1 LALVGSNADPKPRIG
16 QQTRFYREDQCGFSH
31 SKYKTKIKLALGRSG
46 MHNQEHTLGVTNCQI
61 APHETPVN

>member
-1 LALVGSNADPKPRIG
+1 MPTQNQELASKLDSTEKISVGLVTVSTK
-16 QQTRFYREDQCGFSH
+16 Q
-31 SKYKTKIKLALGRSG
+31 KIKLALGRSG